1 MAFFLLVP
9 LTVYPQQIPEG
20 CGRIP
25 FKKHVRLPKEQ
36 IRSSVC
42 GPRTTFIPRSPG
54 SNTARRIAGWY
65 EYLPGCD
72 DRVWGNLSLTV
83 EYAQSFKSER
93 IAQYLFG
100 STCLHFSGSQVP
112 NRSTRDLLA
121 DNFGLPTTF
130 VGTVCFKPKI
140 KNVIVDLMFHI
151 GLDEWHEGL
160 YFKTYFPIVNARWD
174 IGLHC
179 NEINNQSRTTLP
191 TFPPCYMD
199 TATSPAVQNIR
210 EALSGTATF
219 GNEAVPIMFGE
230 FACDH
235 VHKTG
240 IGDIEMILGWNTL
253 LTPTAHAGPYII
265 TVVPTSNK
273 PNGTVVFEPL
283 LGNGHLWELGA
294 GASAHYTFF
303 QRGCHTAGLY
313 FEGHVTHQFKD
324 FQVRSFDLKKHGPL
338 SRYLLL
344 KEFDENNQ
352 YNNNLVNTIDFATRS
367 ARVGGSFKV
376 DASLKLAYFHGGLGF
391 DIGYNIYARSRESLC
406 IDRFL
411 FPSDFNNDRLGIKGT
426 EGVCARVFNTNTNTL
441 TNDTVPLNS
450 TQSNATI
457 RQPGTV
463 DNPQPIT
470 DLAPG
475 LVAITWDSPLD
486 RTQLK
491 QAFNS
496 NPPVLISVNELSRRS
511 GAVPAQLTHKIFAH
525 LSYVALDCCWEPQF
539 GFGAEAEFDG
549 RSKFLS
555 SLNQWGI
562 WVKGTLSY

>member
-1 MAFFLLVP
+1 MYTQV
-9 LTVYPQQIPEG
+9 
-20 CGRIP
+20 CDRIP
-25 FKKHVRLPKEQ
+25 FKKHVRLAKEH

-54 SNTARRIAGWY
+54 SNTARHLAGWY

-72 DRVWGNLSLTV
+72 DRVWGNLSLTL
-83 EYAQSFKSER
+83 EYARSFNSER

-100 STCLHFSGSQVP
+100 STCLNFSGSQVP

-130 VGTVCFKPKI
+130 QGTVCFKPKI
-140 KNVIVDLMFHI
+140 EKVIVDLMFHL
-151 GLDEWHEGL
+151 GLDDWHEGL

-179 NEINNQSRTTLP
+179 NEQNNQLRTILP

-199 TATSPAVQNIR
+199 TVQSPAVQNIR
-210 EALSGTATF
+210 QALSGTATF

-235 VHKTG
+235 VHRTG
-240 IGDIEMILGWNTL
+240 IGDIELILGWNAL

-265 TVVPTSNK
+265 TVIPTSNK
-273 PNGTVVFEPL
+273 PSGSIVLEPI

-303 QRGCHTAGLY
+303 QRGCHNAGIY
-313 FEGHVTHQFKD
+313 FEGHITHQFKD
-324 FQVRSFDLKKHGPL
+324 FQVRSFDLKNHGPL

-344 KEFDENNQ
+344 KEFDTNNQ
-352 YNNNLVNTIDFATRS
+352 YNNNLVNTIDFATRA
-367 ARVGGSFKV
+367 ARVGGSLKV
-376 DASLKLAYFHGGLGF
+376 DASVKLAYHHGEWGC
-391 DIGYNIYARSRESLC
+391 DIGYNIYLRSRESLC
-406 IDRFL
+406 IEPNL
-411 FPSDFNNDRLGIKGT
+411 FPSDFNTDRLGIKGT
-426 EGVCARVFNTNTNTL
+426 EGVCARIFNTTTNTL
-441 TNDTVPLNS
+441 TTDTVPLNS

-457 RQPGTV
+457 QRPGTV

-470 DLAPG
+470 G
-475 LVAITWDSPLD
+475 LEAGQIAITWDSSLD
-486 RTQLK
+486 PTQLK

-496 NPPVLISVNELSRRS
+496 NPPVFITANDLNRRS
-511 GAVPAQLTHKIFAH
+511 GAVPPQLTHKVFAH
-525 LSYVALDCCWEPQF
+525 LSYVALNCCWEPQF

-562 WVKGTLSY
+562 WFKSTLSF